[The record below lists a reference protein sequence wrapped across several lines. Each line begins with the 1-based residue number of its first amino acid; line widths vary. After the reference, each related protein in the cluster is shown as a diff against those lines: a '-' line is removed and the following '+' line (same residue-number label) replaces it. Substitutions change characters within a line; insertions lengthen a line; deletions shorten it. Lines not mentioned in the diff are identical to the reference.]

1 MERGLEGIVTMIAL
15 AIVLIGAITD
25 FFEDF
30 GNNASWPELALD
42 VGFSMFVAG
51 ALIYI
56 WIHRPQATSE
66 RNRALERAMH
76 STREDLAQWKAKA
89 ANLLRGLGDK
99 INDQFDDWKLTDA
112 EKEVAL
118 LLVKG
123 LSLKEVAAIRGTS
136 EKTVRQ
142 QASRVYAKSGVESRA
157 ELAAFFLED
166 LLLPRDAN

>member
-1 MERGLEGIVTMIAL
+1 MTAL
-15 AIVLIGAITD
+15 VIVLTGTVVD
-25 FFEDF
+25 FVEDYAD
-30 GNNASWPELALD
+30 NASWWSLALD
-42 VGFSMFVAG
+42 VLFSAFVAG
-51 ALIYI
+51 ALVYI
-56 WIHRPQATSE
+56 WVHRPQATTD
-66 RNRALERAMH
+66 RNRALEHAMH

-99 INDQFDDWKLTDA
+99 INEQFDAWKLTDA

-118 LLVKG
+118 MLIKG

-142 QASRVYAKSGVESRA
+142 QASGVYAKSGVESRA

-166 LLLPRDAN
+166 LLLPDHQSDRA